1 MLCCLS
7 VFEKKNGFVIVTVNL
22 SFRASFLCVNIF
34 RRGVKLNVNK
44 ILANK
49 TFWKT
54 RLDV

>member
-54 RLDV
+54 RLYV